1 MRNDINV
8 FAEEYA
14 KHKSTITKEDL
25 NIAVEKEDYITAA
38 KIRDTLNA

>member
-14 KHKSTITKEDL
+14 KHKSTITKG
-25 NIAVEKEDYITAA
+25 V
-38 KIRDTLNA
+38 KIGAGK